1 VSKAFDI
8 AIIGGGVIGLALG
21 RELLA
26 AKLRV
31 IIIDAGDDIP
41 AATNAAAGML
51 APSFEMGCETSE
63 VLYRFSAAS
72 LSLWPEF
79 SREVEDAASLSVD
92 YRDDGILGVAL
103 DEPQWQE
110 LRTRYGDLEGRGA
123 KVEMLSGDEAR
134 GLEPALSSNI
144 AGALFAPFDAQVD
157 PRKLLLALRVAF
169 LKSGGMFSS
178 ERVSH
183 IKRAHNIY
191 VLRTTSGAPI
201 EADKIVIAS
210 GAAAL
215 SKLLVEIV
223 CDLPPLPVRPV
234 KGEAVALDMG
244 DLQVRHVVRAPG
256 AYICPKAG
264 ARMIIGATEIES
276 CESLDVDPSAI
287 AGLIRNG
294 ERAVSGIAKMREME
308 RWAGLRPATP
318 DGAPI
323 LGRYADGPDDVFLA
337 LGHHR
342 NGILLAPASAKALAA
357 EITGNQAGQSPAL
370 TLKPFSPDRFQG
382 AAER

>member
-1 VSKAFDI
+1 MNTGFDI

-26 AKLRV
+26 AKLRI
-31 IIIDAGDDIP
+31 IIIDAGADIP

-51 APSFEMGCETSE
+51 APSFEMGCQTSE
-63 VLYRFSAAS
+63 ALYQFSAAS

-79 SREVEDAASLSVD
+79 AHALEDAAGLSVD

-103 DEPQWQE
+103 DESQWQE
-110 LRTRYGDLEGRGA
+110 LRASYDDLEGRGA

-134 GLEPALSSNI
+134 GLEPALSPDI
-144 AGALFAPFDAQVD
+144 VGALFAPRDAQVD
-157 PRKLLLALRVAF
+157 PRKALLALRTAF
-169 LKSGGMFSS
+169 LKNGGMFSS
-178 ERVSH
+178 ERVSQVE
-183 IKRAHNIY
+183 RVRNIY
-191 VLRTTSGAPI
+191 ALRMSSGVQI

-210 GAAAL
+210 GATAL
-215 SKLLVEIV
+215 SGLLAELVG
-223 CDLPPLPVRPV
+223 DLPPPVRPV
-234 KGEAVALDMG
+234 KGEAVALAMG
-244 DLQVRHVVRAPG
+244 DLYLRHVVRAPG

-264 ARMIIGATEIES
+264 ARMIIGATEMENRNDL
-276 CESLDVDPSAI
+276 EVDPSAI

-294 ERAVSGIAKMREME
+294 ARAVPRIAKMGEME

-357 EITGNQAGQSPAL
+357 EITGDQAGQSPAL

-382 AAER
+382 AARL